1 MVVLSMPSLIRV
13 VLDRAQ
19 EIEAHHAAMAR
30 ALGNNVGP
38 TTPYMHL
45 QAMNYHDFIAYCA
58 EGAGAEIAV
67 ATYFGVT
74 NFKPTV
80 DPYHSQAD
88 IGDNIEVKYTKYPTG
103 QLIVQANQSV
113 RLEDICI
120 LVVGKSPVY
129 AIVGWFPI
137 TMAMVDKYLHRQQG
151 NYWVPQ
157 ANLFEM
163 KYLKRS
169 NYGRA

>member
-30 ALGNNVGP
+30 AIGNNVGP
-38 TTPYMHL
+38 STPYMHL

-67 ATYFGVT
+67 AAYFGVA

-80 DPYHSQAD
+80 D
-88 IGDNIEVKYTKYPTG
+88 T
-103 QLIVQANQSV
+103 
-113 RLEDICI
+113 
-120 LVVGKSPVY
+120 
-129 AIVGWFPI
+129 
-137 TMAMVDKYLHRQQG
+137 
-151 NYWVPQ
+151 
-157 ANLFEM
+157 
-163 KYLKRS
+163 
-169 NYGRA
+169 

>member
-19 EIEAHHAAMAR
+19 EIEAHEAAMAR

-58 EGAGAEIAV
+58 EAAGAETAV
-67 ATYFGVT
+67 ATYFGVA

-80 DPYHSQAD
+80 DTYHSQAD

-137 TMAMVDKYLHRQQG
+137 TMAMAEKYLHTQQG

-157 ANLFEM
+157 SNLFEM

-169 NYGRA
+169 NYGRT